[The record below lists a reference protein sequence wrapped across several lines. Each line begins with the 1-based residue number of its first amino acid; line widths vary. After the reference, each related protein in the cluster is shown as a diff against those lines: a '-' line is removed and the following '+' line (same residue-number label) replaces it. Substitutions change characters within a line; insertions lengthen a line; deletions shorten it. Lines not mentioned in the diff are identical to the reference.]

1 MELRPQLA
9 EKPFSGLNGYIAFVI
24 WLGLL
29 ASTIAFIVLA
39 AQVVAGPNPF
49 ILLAI
54 GMGLVTL
61 VAMAGFYIVPPNSS
75 KVMVL
80 FGKYVGT
87 DKADGWHWAN
97 PFLLKKDVSLR
108 ARNMDTDKI
117 KVNDKNGNPI
127 IISAVVVWQV
137 TETAH
142 AMFEVD
148 DYEHFVRVQSDAAV
162 RILAGHYTYDAFDDD
177 EADISLRS
185 GGDVVNTELER
196 ELQERL
202 GQAGVRII
210 EARINHLAYAEEI
223 AGAMLQRQQA
233 TAIIAA
239 RRKIV
244 EGAVG
249 MVEMALEQLEKDDI
263 IKLDPER
270 SAAMVSNLMV
280 VLCSDKSASPV
291 VNTGSLY

>member
-1 MELRPQLA
+1 MKPQTA
-9 EKPFSGLNGYIAFVI
+9 IQEKPFSGFNGYAAL
-24 WLGLL
+24 LGHALLL
-29 ASTIAFIVLA
+29 AFSIYSTSVAVETEAALWIVFAVSGYL
-39 AQVVAGPNPF
+39 F
-49 ILLAI
+49 FLIL
-54 GMGLVTL
+54 
-61 VAMAGFYIVPPNSS
+61 MAGFYVIQPNSS
-75 KVMVL
+75 KVMIL

-87 DKADGWHWAN
+87 DKSDGFHWAN
-97 PFLLKKDVSLR
+97 PFFTKKAISLR
-108 ARNMDTDKI
+108 ARNMDTEKI

-142 AMFEVD
+142 AVFEVD

-162 RILAGHYTYDAFDDD
+162 RILAGHYTYDAFDDE

-185 GGDVVNTELER
+185 GGDVVNAELER
-196 ELQERL
+196 ELAERL
-202 GQAGVRII
+202 EIAGVRII

-249 MVEMALEQLEKDDI
+249 MVEMALDQLEKDAI
-263 IKLDPER
+263 IKMDPER
-270 SAAMVSNLMV
+270 TANMVSNLMV

>member
-1 MELRPQLA
+1 MIEQ
-9 EKPFSGLNGYIAFVI
+9 KNFSGQNGYMAFMMWLIILAGAIMAAVFSLILPAIIQFVI
-24 WLGLL
+24 V
-29 ASTIAFIVLA
+29 VLML
-39 AQVVAGPNPF
+39 P
-49 ILLAI
+49 
-54 GMGLVTL
+54 
-61 VAMAGFYIVPPNSS
+61 GFYIVQPNSS
-75 KVMVL
+75 KAMVL
-80 FGKYVGT
+80 FGKYIGT
-87 DKADGWHWAN
+87 DKADGFHWAN
-97 PFLLKKDVSLR
+97 PFLAKLRVSLR
-108 ARNMDTDKI
+108 ARNMDTEKI

-137 TETAH
+137 KETAH
-142 AMFEVD
+142 ALFEVD
-148 DYEHFVRVQSDAAV
+148 DYEHYVRVQSDAAV

-185 GGDVVNTELER
+185 GGAIVNSELER

-202 GQAGVRII
+202 IKAGVEIV

-249 MVEMALEQLEKDDI
+249 MVEMALKQLEKDKI
-263 IKLDPER
+263 VTMDPER
-270 SAAMVSNLMV
+270 TAVMVSNLMV
-280 VLCSDKSASPV
+280 VLCSDKSVSPV

>member
-1 MELRPQLA
+1 MKPQLA
-9 EKPFSGLNGYIAFVI
+9 IQEKPFTGMNGYVALVILFGILAFAV
-24 WLGLL
+24 
-29 ASTIAFIVLA
+29 FA
-39 AQVVAGPNPF
+39 AIMAANTETPLWV
-49 ILLAI
+49 LLAI
-54 GMGLVTL
+54 
-61 VAMAGFYIVPPNSS
+61 AGFLCFLLWMPGFYTIQPKSS
-75 KVMVL
+75 KVLVL
-80 FGKYVGT
+80 FGKYKGT
-87 DKADGWHWAN
+87 DKHDGFYWAN
-97 PFLLKKDVSLR
+97 PFLTKKGVSLR
-108 ARNMDTDKI
+108 ARNMDTEKI

-142 AMFEVD
+142 AVFEVD

-162 RILAGHYTYDAFDDD
+162 RILAGHYTYDAFDDE

-185 GGDVVNTELER
+185 GGEVVNSELER
-196 ELQERL
+196 ELAERL
-202 GQAGVRII
+202 EIAGVRII

-233 TAIIAA
+233 TAVIAA

-249 MVEMALEQLEKDDI
+249 MVEMALEQLEKDQI
-263 IKLDPER
+263 INLDPER
-270 SAAMVSNLMV
+270 TANMVSNLMV